1 MHLQGYFEPSQ
12 TSHFRKAPGAFVVFR
27 VPFSLNLHPRRYL
40 SPPTTNL
47 GHPKC
52 TPIIPTLYLF

>member
-1 MHLQGYFEPSQ
+1 MCLQGYFEPIQ

-40 SPPTTNL
+40 STNL